1 MDPLGKN
8 AIRQIPI
15 KNINKSKTISVIK
28 IVDAIEYGKP
38 IGKSYAGTGCFHKG
52 DLMWSGGVKIINHL
66 SDIARIELEKYG
78 YSLVDKINSPFNEE
92 YSKRADLL
100 LGGKLVD
107 VKWNGC
113 SSVKGDKG
121 EMYIIVKWEIYD
133 NITRNIALTIS
144 TEGYFSEKEFK
155 KFGQKELLEQA
166 FNMAI
171 DNLLA
176 DEAFHTFLTE
186 GK

>member
-1 MDPLGKN
+1 MDPLGQN
-8 AIRQIPI
+8 AIRQTPI

-28 IVDAIEYGKP
+28 IVDAIGYGKP
-38 IGKSYAGTGCFHKG
+38 VGKYYGGTGCFYKEK
-52 DLMWSGGVKIINHL
+52 LMWSGGVKIINHL
-66 SDIARIELEKYG
+66 SDIARIELDKYG
-78 YSLVDKINSPFNEE
+78 YSLVDKIDSPFNEE

-113 SSVKGDKG
+113 FSVKGDKG
-121 EMYIIVKWEIYD
+121 EMYIKVKWEIYD
-133 NITRNIALTIS
+133 NITRIIALTIS
-144 TEGYFSEKEFK
+144 TEGYFSVKEFNR
-155 KFGQKELLEQA
+155 FGQKELLDKA

-176 DEAFHTFLTE
+176 DEAFHAFLTE